1 MLCSNHK
8 AFNHCT
14 QFNFLELAKMMWK
27 FFGWVF
33 FKSTPILHT
42 NFSYKNHHYCISFT
56 LILPFTY
63 KTYFLT
69 CPCTVSALRKLCTL
83 HRLPGGEQ
91 VDSVCLCSLVC
102 CSWKTLINQKKDQ
115 YRSFFFSKS
124 SSSEH
129 HDFYKANKVVHHVI
143 PSDTKCKIDFIW
155 TFFKKTNHD
164 ETCDIFNLLQ

>member
-14 QFNFLELAKMMWK
+14 QFNFLELAKIMWK

-102 CSWKTLINQKKDQ
+102 CSWKTLINQKKTNTDH
-115 YRSFFFSKS
+115 SFFLSL
-124 SSSEH
+124 H
-129 HDFYKANKVVHHVI
+129 HPSIMIFIKQIKWFIMWYQVI
-143 PSDTKCKIDFIW
+143 PNVRLISFEHFLKQQIMMKPVIYI
-155 TFFKKTNHD
+155 
-164 ETCDIFNLLQ
+164 NLLQ